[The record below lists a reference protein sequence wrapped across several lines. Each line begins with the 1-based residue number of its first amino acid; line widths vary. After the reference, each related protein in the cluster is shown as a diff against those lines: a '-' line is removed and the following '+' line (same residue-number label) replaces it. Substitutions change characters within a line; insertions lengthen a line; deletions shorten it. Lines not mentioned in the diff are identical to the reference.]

1 MPSRR
6 LVTRSLPG
14 VLVTLALIVTALI
27 THPAQAAVSHR
38 QAAAP
43 AAFGPHYSK
52 TYTVEQFIRM
62 DDGVDL
68 GATITFPSQTGS
80 APAPGKFPVVLDM
93 TPYGRD
99 GECGCDSASYLA
111 SYGFVFAVVDVR
123 GTGGSGGNLNANYF
137 SPRQARDGY
146 EVVQYLG
153 TRKWSTGKVGM
164 SGGSYLGIMQ
174 YLVAELQPSHL
185 AAIVPNE
192 SLADLYS
199 DAAYPGG
206 ILSLFFDTQYLA
218 VQGAPGLATP
228 NTSPQMLPGTIG
240 GKLSQATGRSV
251 ALDYLAHNTDD
262 HFYRARSPISHVSR
276 IKVPVYVL
284 DGWHDAFEAG
294 NLRMFEA
301 LQNRRAPTFVHISN
315 CTHKG
320 CGGPF
325 DPLGSPDPDD
335 GALLQVRFFQRYLM
349 GLPVPEPA
357 PVRVYVQGLKR
368 YVDGPAWPLPS
379 TRFATWHLNRGLL
392 STRSSARS
400 TKSYV
405 GNPAAGLSMALD
417 QQGTVAIS
425 PYLPLDQRL
434 EDNHGLTWRTGV
446 LAKPLTLNG
455 PAAMHL
461 LAASSARDT
470 DWFVKISDVA
480 PDGAE
485 SIVAE
490 GQLRASMRQVS
501 SESTRVEPVQSLRH
515 PQPITPGKFIRYQ
528 IAVAPTAYRFAV
540 GHRLQIRL
548 TSYNLPNAL
557 PANFHIDADNP
568 SALEVSPLLP
578 ATNTVRVGRGGT
590 TITLPVARP

>member
-1 MPSRR
+1 MSRR
-6 LVTRSLPG
+6 FGLLA
-14 VLVTLALIVTALI
+14 TLALVASTLLA
-27 THPAQAAVSHR
+27 HPTLSQASTTPHASP
-38 QAAAP
+38 AAE
-43 AAFGPHYSK
+43 AFGPHYSK
-52 TYTVEQFIRM
+52 TYSVQQFIRM
-62 DDGVDL
+62 KDGVDL
-68 GATITFPSQTGS
+68 GATITFPSRTGS
-80 APAPGKFPVVLDM
+80 APAPGRFPVVLDL

-99 GECGCDSASYLA
+99 GECGCDSAAYLA

-153 TRKWSTGKVGM
+153 TRRWSNGKVGM

-174 YLVAELQPSHL
+174 YLVAEQQPSHL
-185 AAIVPNE
+185 AAIAPNE

-251 ALDYLAHNTDD
+251 ALDYLSHNTDD
-262 HFYRARSPISHVSR
+262 HFYRARSPITHASR

-301 LQNRRAPTFVHISN
+301 LQDRKAPTFVHIGN

-320 CGGPF
+320 CGGVF

-335 GALLQVRFFQRYLM
+335 LALMQVRFFQRYLM
-349 GLPVPEPA
+349 GLPVPKPA
-357 PVRVYVQGLKR
+357 PVRVYVQKLNR
-368 YVDGPAWPLPS
+368 YVDGAAWPLPS
-379 TRFATWHLNRGLL
+379 TRFTSWHLNDGYL
-392 STRSSARS
+392 STRPAARS
-400 TKSYV
+400 TEHYLA
-405 GNPAAGLSMALD
+405 NPTAGLSMSLD
-417 QQGTVAIS
+417 QQGTVAIT
-425 PYLPLDQRL
+425 PYVPLDQRL
-434 EDNHGLTWRTGV
+434 EDNQGLTWRTPV
-446 LAKPLTLNG
+446 LAKAMTING

-461 LAASSARDT
+461 VAASSATDT
-470 DWFVKISDVA
+470 DWFVKISDVE
-480 PDGAE
+480 PGGTE
-485 SIVAE
+485 RIVAE
-490 GQLRASMRQVS
+490 GQLRASMRKPAHV
-501 SESTRVEPVQSLRH
+501 STRHEPVQSLRKPH
-515 PQPITPGKFIRYQ
+515 PITPGRFVRYQ
-528 IAVAPTAYRFAV
+528 IAIAPTAYRFAA

-557 PANFHIDADNP
+557 PATFHIDVDDPGATVIN
-568 SALEVSPLLP
+568 PLLP
-578 ATNTVRVGRGGT
+578 ATNTVRIGRGGT
-590 TITLPVARP
+590 TLTLPISSR